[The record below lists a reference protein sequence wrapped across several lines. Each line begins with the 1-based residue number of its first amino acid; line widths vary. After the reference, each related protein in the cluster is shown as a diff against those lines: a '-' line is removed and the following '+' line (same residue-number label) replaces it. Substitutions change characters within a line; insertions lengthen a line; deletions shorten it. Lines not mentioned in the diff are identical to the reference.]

1 LQWSLKSFKSFSMF
15 AKALALLSFFEIDDL
30 FYVLEDETIL
40 DLELFGN
47 RFS

>member
-1 LQWSLKSFKSFSMF
+1 MF